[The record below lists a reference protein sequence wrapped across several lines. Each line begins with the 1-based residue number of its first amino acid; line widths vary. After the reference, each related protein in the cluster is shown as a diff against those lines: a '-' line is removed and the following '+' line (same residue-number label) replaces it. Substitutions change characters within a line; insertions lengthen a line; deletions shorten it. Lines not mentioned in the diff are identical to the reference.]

1 MLTSWGLGPQ
11 EVMLFGKFWKLQ
23 EDVCSW
29 LKEIVEGRALGG
41 ILFLVA
47 APFRLFMVK

>member
-23 EDVCSW
+23 EDVSSW
-29 LKEIVEGRALGG
+29 LKEIAEGRALEG
-41 ILFLVA
+41 ILFLVPP
-47 APFRLFMVK
+47 PFLLFTVK